1 MRNLIS
7 ARAFSLVVALAL
19 AGPAAA
25 QQAEIAET
33 IQRQMDAFL
42 AEDESAAFG
51 FASPGIQGLFGTPEN
66 FGRMVRDGYPMVWSP
81 GDVRFGKLAER
92 GGLWVQNVYV
102 SDAAGAPHL
111 LEYTMEQI
119 DGRWCIAGVRI
130 LEMPEAAV

>member
-1 MRNLIS
+1 MRHLLSVLMFGI
-7 ARAFSLVVALAL
+7 AL

-25 QQAEIAET
+25 QQAEITET

-66 FGRMVRDGYPMVWSP
+66 FGRMVRDGYPMVWNP
-81 GDVRFGKLAER
+81 GDVRFGQLVER
-92 GGLWVQNVYV
+92 GGLWMQNVYV

-119 DGRWCIAGVRI
+119 DGRWRIAGVRI